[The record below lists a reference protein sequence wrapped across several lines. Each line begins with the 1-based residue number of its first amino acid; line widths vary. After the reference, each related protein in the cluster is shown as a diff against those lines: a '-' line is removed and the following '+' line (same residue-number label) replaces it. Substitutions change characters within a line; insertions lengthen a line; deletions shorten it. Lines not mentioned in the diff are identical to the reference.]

1 MYAKLTAISR
11 PCTTSQAEIR
21 DPETDVQ
28 VDPPCIWLIQ
38 IPFADDMREPRLAHS
53 LSAKVASTVPVS
65 NSGDDAEMQGQS
77 VLCPSLRNPRADW
90 LHLSHCHRRGCR
102 QWSHCRMYQAR

>member
-11 PCTTSQAEIR
+11 PCTTSQAETR

-65 NSGDDAEMQGQS
+65 NNGDDVEMQGQS
-77 VLCPSLRNPRADW
+77 VLW
-90 LHLSHCHRRGCR
+90 LLPVAASPTR
-102 QWSHCRMYQAR
+102 

>member
-1 MYAKLTAISR
+1 MNVYRSRCVVLTAIMFSFA
-11 PCTTSQAEIR
+11 TDQAESR

-65 NSGDDAEMQGQS
+65 DGGDDVEMQGQS
-77 VLCPSLRNPRADW
+77 A
-90 LHLSHCHRRGCR
+90 
-102 QWSHCRMYQAR
+102 